1 MTEQQRD
8 RATDVEEAGT
18 SEQEYGNLSV
28 EDDPQGTT
36 DPADLADTAG
46 PEDDGGAS
54 MRRAVDCIRHLLGP
68 EARGLTGK
76 SVSAVHD
83 DWRSIRADMVPAI
96 NESAVWT
103 RTRVSAREGAT
114 VS

>member
-1 MTEQQRD
+1 MTDPIPHAMSLDQFEALCDLPATERQR
-8 RATDVEEAGT
+8 RIEEAGLDAQR
-18 SEQEYGNLSV
+18 SALLQSM
-28 EDDPQGTT
+28 
-36 DPADLADTAG
+36 LAA
-46 PEDDGGAS
+46 DGGAAL
-54 MRRAVDCIRHLLGP
+54 RRAVDCIRHLLGP